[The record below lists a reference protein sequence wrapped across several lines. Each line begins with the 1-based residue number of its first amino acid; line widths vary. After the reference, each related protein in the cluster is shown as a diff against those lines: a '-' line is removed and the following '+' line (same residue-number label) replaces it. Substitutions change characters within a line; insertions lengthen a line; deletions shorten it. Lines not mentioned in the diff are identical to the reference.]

1 MVLVLGGL
9 LGGAAGATPVR
20 HALGT
25 AEVGGIPRR
34 IVVLEYSFADA
45 LLSVGVRPVGLAQE
59 ATGSDLPYLDRQLG
73 GVAVVGSRAQPS
85 LEKILA
91 LKPDLIVADLDRH
104 KALYG
109 QLSKIAPTLV
119 LNSRLGSYS
128 DILAQSQLLA
138 GVVGREKLMAAR
150 VRDHQAL
157 LNKVLAVQ
165 GQRKTSLMVVSA
177 RSDSLTA
184 FDQDSFVG
192 SLVARL
198 GRPNPFKL
206 GGNVRAETSLEGLL
220 TLNPDTLILLGNKNE
235 TLVTDGWARTPLWRG
250 LSAVKANR
258 VYPFDRNLWTKG
270 RGLLAANLMLGQ
282 LLRSSVLT
290 GGTPRDQR

>member
-1 MVLVLGGL
+1 MGLVLGGL
-9 LGGAAGATPVR
+9 LGGAAGATTVR
-20 HALGT
+20 HELGT
-25 AEVGGIPRR
+25 AEVTGLPRR

-59 ATGSDLPYLDRQLG
+59 AAGSDLPYLDRQLA

-104 KALYG
+104 KAIYG
-109 QLSKIAPTLV
+109 QLSRIAPTLV

-138 GVVGREKLMAAR
+138 GVVGRGAQMKTRL
-150 VRDHQAL
+150 RDHQAL

-165 GQRKTSLMVVSA
+165 GQRKASLMVVSA
-177 RSDSLTA
+177 RADSLTA
-184 FDQDSFVG
+184 FDEGSFVG

-198 GRPNPFKL
+198 GRPNPFKV
-206 GGNVRAETSLEGLL
+206 GDNVRAETSLEGLL
-220 TLNPDTLILLGNKNE
+220 ALNPDTLILLGNRNE
-235 TLVTDGWARTPLWRG
+235 ALITDTWARTPLWRG
-250 LSAVKANR
+250 LSAVKAGR

-282 LLRSSVLT
+282 MLRSGVLT
-290 GGTPRDQR
+290 GSTPRDLR